1 MNERDQDNKAAP
13 RRRGYEHKLL
23 LDAWEAADLLGLRVS
38 RIRMAVFREEIP
50 YRKIGGLV
58 RFVPDELKDWI
69 DSGAISRRPVSAQRK
84 AR

>member
-1 MNERDQDNKAAP
+1 MNERDQENRVP
-13 RRRGYEHKLL
+13 TRRRGYEHKLL
-23 LDAWEAADLLGLRVS
+23 LDTWEAADLLGLRES

-58 RFVPDELKDWI
+58 RFVPAELQEWI
-69 DSGAISRRPVSAQRK
+69 DSGAISRRPTHVQRK

>member
-1 MNERDQDNKAAP
+1 MNERDQETKAAP

-23 LDAWEAADLLGLRVS
+23 LDVWEAADLLGLRVS

-58 RFVPDELKDWI
+58 RFVPDELKEWI
-69 DSGAISRRPVSAQRK
+69 ESGAISRRPVSAQRK